1 MPKTI
6 LLAVLSILLVGSII
20 TQPDASFQ
28 ASLQGLAVW
37 WNIVFPGMLPF
48 LVLYE
53 IMLAFGLAHVL
64 GALLQPAMR
73 RSAPLPGETALAL
86 VVGWLGGYPAGSEAV
101 ASLRKRELLSR
112 SQGQRLLAIAYM
124 PNPLF
129 MLVVIGAGFLHK
141 PIAGMMI
148 TAAVWASALWLLLM
162 SLLFRRRRSALAAE
176 TPSSES
182 AADNQEAPK
191 PPGLAAGLALAL
203 QGGREQDGR
212 SFGKVL
218 GDAVSGSVQKLM
230 VIGGFMILASVLSKL
245 TEPLLAPIAE
255 QGFAFIGP
263 ALFEGHLG
271 AYAAALWQAPGDS
284 LAFSCAIISAVLA
297 WSGLAG
303 ILQTG
308 YAITGT
314 DLKLLPFVA
323 YRLNHA
329 LHAFILTLLLWKP
342 LSWLT
347 AKLGGSGVFPAMQ
360 PYESISPPANRL
372 AAFAVSDLPTLW
384 PASLLAAGILLALI
398 LTARILI
405 GPGGWR
411 GKRATR

>member
-20 TQPDASFQ
+20 IRPDASFQ
-28 ASLQGLAVW
+28 ASLQGLTVW

-53 IMLAFGLAHVL
+53 LMLAFGLAHAI

-73 RSAPLPGETALAL
+73 RMTGLPGEAALAL
-86 VVGWLGGYPAGSEAV
+86 VVGWLGGYPAGTEAV

-112 SQGQRLLAIAYM
+112 AQGQRLLAFAHM

-148 TAAVWASALWLLLM
+148 TAAVWASALWLLLLA
-162 SLLFRRRRSALAAE
+162 LLFRRRKQFEQSPNLSEEEEEEDRSDAA
-176 TPSSES
+176 PGILS
-182 AADNQEAPK
+182 AFAH
-191 PPGLAAGLALAL
+191 GL
-203 QGGREQDGR
+203 QSGRELDGR

-230 VIGGFMILASVLSKL
+230 VIGGFMIFAAVLAKL
-245 TEPLLAPIAE
+245 TEPLFAPIAE
-255 QGFAFIGP
+255 QGFPFLGP
-263 ALFEGHLG
+263 AVFESHLG
-271 AYAAALWQAPGDS
+271 AYAAAIWQAPGNS
-284 LAFSCAIISAVLA
+284 AAFGCAIIAAVLA

-314 DLKLLPFVA
+314 DLKLLPFIA
-323 YRLNHA
+323 HRLNHS
-329 LHAFILTLLLWKP
+329 LHAFLLTLLLWKP
-342 LSWLT
+342 LSWIA
-347 AKLGGSGVFPAMQ
+347 AKLDPSGVFPAMLQ
-360 PYESISPPANRL
+360 ADPSAWQTGFPATY
-372 AAFAVSDLPTLW
+372 AVSDLPALW
-384 PASLLAAGILLALI
+384 PFSLTAAALLLLLALI
-398 LTARILI
+398 ARFLF
-405 GPGGWR
+405 GSGSFQGTKFR
-411 GKRATR
+411 